1 MIIYCDKY
9 FFISDNIGNLYTLLV
24 SRHFPDPRTR
34 PSFLWYTSS
43 PHTRAITNPISL
55 YNTIRF
61 LSAVW
66 VNWRKCNFYSISG
79 FIFRFFLRSKTYT
92 WHIKHGIEK
101 VFAFILLIFSLPIL
115 ILFALL
121 IKLTRQAISQQIPK
135 QPNLANP
142 LFLHRFLTINKIFQ
156 NLRN

>member
-1 MIIYCDKY
+1 MKPILWQSDNICCILINTMCVISFESSIWAMSIIDRINSYENRCSRNLVTRYIDMNWIIKFKVIVLLSFVLNMIIYCDKY

-79 FIFRFFLRSKTYT
+79 FIFRFL
-92 WHIKHGIEK
+92 
-101 VFAFILLIFSLPIL
+101 
-115 ILFALL
+115 
-121 IKLTRQAISQQIPK
+121 
-135 QPNLANP
+135 
-142 LFLHRFLTINKIFQ
+142 
-156 NLRN
+156 

>member
-1 MIIYCDKY
+1 MKPILWQSDNICCILINTMCVISFESSIWAMSIIDRINSYENRCSRNLVTRYIYMNWIIKFKVIVILSFVLNMIIYCDKY

-79 FIFRFFLRSKTYT
+79 FIFRFL
-92 WHIKHGIEK
+92 
-101 VFAFILLIFSLPIL
+101 
-115 ILFALL
+115 
-121 IKLTRQAISQQIPK
+121 
-135 QPNLANP
+135 
-142 LFLHRFLTINKIFQ
+142 
-156 NLRN
+156 